1 VLFYHTVNDESVIL
15 LNQGAANSCRHKY
28 QLVKTPEID
37 FNAMKEK
44 QKYMLDTIRREAKST
59 ASYTGSE
66 TFDERVMQAMQ
77 AVDRE
82 AFVPS
87 PHKDLAFDDGPLPIG
102 YGQTISQ
109 PYMVAL
115 MTHLVHVT
123 TDSVVLEIGTGSGYQ
138 AAVLAHL
145 VRQVFTIEKIPE
157 LAESAR
163 QRLQAL
169 GYENI
174 EVRSGS
180 GYHGWKEKAP
190 FDAIIVTAAATHI
203 PQSLVDQLKPGARMV
218 IPIGLPY
225 MYQELMLVTKGK
237 SGTIHTESVLGV
249 SFVPFVT
256 ADDEAPL

>member
-1 VLFYHTVNDESVIL
+1 MS
-15 LNQGAANSCRHKY
+15 K
-28 QLVKTPEID
+28 
-37 FNAMKEK
+37 K
-44 QKYMLDTIRREAKST
+44 QKHMLDTIRQEAKFT
-59 ASYTGSE
+59 ASYTGRE

-82 AFVPS
+82 AFVFVS
-87 PHKDLAFDDGPLPIG
+87 DKDLAFEDSPLPIG

-115 MTHLVHVT
+115 MTDLVDVT
-123 TDSVVLEIGTGSGYQ
+123 TEDVVLEIGTGSGYQ
-138 AAVLAHL
+138 AAVLSRL

-163 QRLQAL
+163 QRLKAL
-169 GYENI
+169 GYDNV

-225 MYQELMLVTKGK
+225 MHQELMLVTKGK
-237 SGTIHTESVLGV
+237 SGTTHTDSVLGV
-249 SFVPFVT
+249 SFVPLVM
-256 ADDEAPL
+256 ADDEDSINPYDGSNTG